1 MGDGETKHWEDAMS
15 FRAALDAITE
25 KFVTDFNDGNAV
37 GCAAGYTEDAISYWA
52 ASHVLRGRK
61 EIEQH
66 YVDLLAGGAKLTS
79 LDTVHAEGSENLG
92 YAIQT
97 YAGNQGAGMVMLAIR
112 RSADGKWAVSAEAIT
127 AS

>member
-1 MGDGETKHWEDAMS
+1 MS

-79 LDTVHAEGSENLG
+79 LDTVHAESSENLG

-97 YAGNQGAGMVMLAIR
+97 YAGNQGVGMVMLAIR

>member
-1 MGDGETKHWEDAMS
+1 MS
-15 FRAALDAITE
+15 FRVALDENTE
-25 KFVTDFNDGNAV
+25 KFVTDFNNGSAA
-37 GCAAGYTEDAISYWA
+37 GCAASYTEDAISCWT

-79 LDTVHAEGSENLG
+79 VETVHAEGSENIG
-92 YAIQT
+92 YAIQA
-97 YAGNQGAGMVMLAIR
+97 YAGNQGSGMVMVAMR
-112 RSADGKWAVSAEAIT
+112 RSADGKWAVSAEAIA

>member
-1 MGDGETKHWEDAMS
+1 MS
-15 FRAALDAITE
+15 FRAALHELTE
-25 KFVTDFNDGNAV
+25 KYLADFNSGNAA
-37 GCAAGYTEDAISYWA
+37 GCAASYTEDAISCWTA
-52 ASHVLRGRK
+52 DHVLRGRE

-66 YVDLLAGGAKLTS
+66 YIGLLAGGARLTS
-79 LDTVHAEGSENLG
+79 LETVHAEGSGNIG

-97 YAGNQGAGMVMLAIR
+97 YTGSQGSGMVMLGMR